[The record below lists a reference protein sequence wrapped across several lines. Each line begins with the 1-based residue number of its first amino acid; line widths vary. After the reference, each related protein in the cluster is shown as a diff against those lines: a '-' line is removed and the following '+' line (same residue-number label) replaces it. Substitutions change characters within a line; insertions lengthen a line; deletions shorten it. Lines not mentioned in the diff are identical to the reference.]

1 MQGKSFTENE
11 ILPFLEQTLK
21 ELIEQMPNLKF
32 DKNHPQHMYAI
43 CLYCTILGIAESCI
57 ILIRHKQMVTFP
69 TVLRSLFEAHV
80 DLLNAIEDPVYYKKM
95 YLRFLERKLKLLTNA
110 KRNPNNP
117 FFSLIVAS
125 MDIDKEMSELESE
138 SEKVKTNDVKLMNV
152 WDRFKHAKLQNEYQY
167 IYWELCLYTHNNL
180 SALERRHI
188 EKKNGDHEVFL
199 IKDESFDR
207 SIRYF
212 DSLLSIMLNSSI
224 KIHSYLETT
233 AESYFVELKEKVK
246 SLRSRFPNV
255 V

>member
-1 MQGKSFTENE
+1 MQNKSFTESE

-21 ELIEQMPNLKF
+21 ELIGQMPNLKF
-32 DKNHPQHMYAI
+32 NKNHPQHMYAV

-57 ILIRHKQMVTFP
+57 SLIRQKQMITFP

-80 DLLNAIEDPVYYKKM
+80 DLLNAIEDQVYYKKM

-110 KRNPNNP
+110 KKNPNNP
-117 FFSLIVAS
+117 FFNLIVTS
-125 MDIDKEMSELESE
+125 MDIDKEISELESE
-138 SEKVKTNDVKLMNV
+138 SQTVKTNDVKLMNV
-152 WDRFKHAKLQNEYQY
+152 WDRFQHANLQNEYQY

-188 EKKNGDHEVFL
+188 EQKNGDHEVFL
-199 IKDESFDR
+199 LKDESLDR

-212 DSLLSIMLNSSI
+212 DSLIGILLNSSI

-233 AESYFVELKEKVK
+233 AERYFAELKEKVNA
-246 SLRSRFPNV
+246 LRSSFPNV

>member
-1 MQGKSFTENE
+1 MQVKTFTENE
-11 ILPFLEQTLK
+11 ILPFLEQTFK
-21 ELIEQMPNLKF
+21 GLIEQMPNLKF

-43 CLYCTILGIAESCI
+43 CLYSTILGIAESCI
-57 ILIRHKQMVTFP
+57 LLIRHKQMIAFP

-80 DLLNAIEDPVYYKKM
+80 DLLNAIEDSVYYKKM
-95 YLRFLERKLKLLTNA
+95 YLRFLEQKLKLLTNA

-125 MDIDKEMSELESE
+125 MDINKEISELESE
-138 SEKVKTNDVKLMNV
+138 SKKVKKNNLKLMNV
-152 WDRFKHAKLQNEYQY
+152 WDRFEHAKLQNEYHY

-188 EKKNGDHEVFL
+188 EQKNGDHEVFL
-199 IKDESFDR
+199 FKDESLDN

-212 DSLLSIMLNSSI
+212 DSLLGIMLNSSI

-233 AESYFVELKEKVK
+233 AEKYFVELKENVTA
-246 SLRSRFPNV
+246 LRLRFPNAV
-255 V
+255 